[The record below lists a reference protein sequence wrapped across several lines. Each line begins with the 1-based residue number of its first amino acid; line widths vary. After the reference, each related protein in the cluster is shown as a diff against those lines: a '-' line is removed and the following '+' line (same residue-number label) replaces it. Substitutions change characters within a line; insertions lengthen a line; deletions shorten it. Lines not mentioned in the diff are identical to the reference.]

1 VSDPSPKLI
10 VSRKDTTMGFGLA
23 MLTKAV
29 MTKRVLGKLPKLSVI
44 ACQTCSTL
52 AAIKVYKDHIE
63 VVRCKC

>member
-1 VSDPSPKLI
+1 
-10 VSRKDTTMGFGLA
+10 MGFGLA